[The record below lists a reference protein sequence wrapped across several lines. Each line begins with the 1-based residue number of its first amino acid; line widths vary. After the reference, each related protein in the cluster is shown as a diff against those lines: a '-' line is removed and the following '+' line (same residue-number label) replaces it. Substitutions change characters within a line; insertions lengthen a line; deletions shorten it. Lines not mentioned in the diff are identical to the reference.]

1 MLNPDVYFKCFFYI
15 GLLVTLSLTQRPWP
29 YLRTPWTTNCS
40 ERVFP
45 RLVVC
50 HFGSIALFCRLHIF
64 LITYIM
70 ITALDA
76 SFYDA
81 ISYIWWK
88 YTLWISSEI
97 FFFAIH
103 YHRFLNILTALFILL
118 AIQTKLLAYHSAALL
133 TNIWNTISDLI
144 FLYVGLYSLCHDHN
158 QSQTC
163 SKKSC

>member
-88 YTLWISSEI
+88 YTLWISSD
-97 FFFAIH
+97 FFFCNSLPSLSEHIDCTVYPSCHTDKAFSLPFCCPTHQYLKYNFWSI
-103 YHRFLNILTALFILL
+103 LFICRSLFL
-118 AIQTKLLAYHSAALL
+118 VPWSQSV
-133 TNIWNTISDLI
+133 TNM
-144 FLYVGLYSLCHDHN
+144 F
-158 QSQTC
+158 
-163 SKKSC
+163 